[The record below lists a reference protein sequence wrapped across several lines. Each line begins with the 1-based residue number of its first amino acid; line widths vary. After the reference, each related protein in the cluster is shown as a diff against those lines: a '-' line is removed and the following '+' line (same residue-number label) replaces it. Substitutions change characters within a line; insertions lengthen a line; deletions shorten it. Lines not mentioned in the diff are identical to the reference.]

1 MLLMLSV
8 MIDSRH
14 QPGCPMPLGPPTN
27 PSFAKELFMTFDTTS
42 TKVPFLVLLSIYSSG
57 HQFVKEFTLFYS
69 RTLDLLRDL

>member
-57 HQFVKEFTLFYS
+57 QHQFVKEFTL
-69 RTLDLLRDL
+69 LL